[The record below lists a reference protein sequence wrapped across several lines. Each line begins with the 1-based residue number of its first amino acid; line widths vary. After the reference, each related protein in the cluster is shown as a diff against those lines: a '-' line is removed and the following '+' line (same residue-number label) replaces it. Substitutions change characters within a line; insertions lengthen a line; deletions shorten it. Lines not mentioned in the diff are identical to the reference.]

1 MDKVKTGAL
10 IREARTKKNLT
21 QCELGDL
28 IGVTNKAVSRWE
40 NGESFP
46 DVGVIE
52 KLSEVLDIRIQDI
65 VTGGITVNE
74 YKEEQMENVL
84 SDVIHSMKK
93 DRRKIVFNFTLIAI
107 IIFFLMVGIRSNH
120 YFPDIHE
127 KIGAKSWGIFP
138 AMLLVF
144 FLIMLI
150 SCKFILRSL
159 PDAKHRIFE
168 KRSILP
174 LASLALGMTLIPV
187 LMLLSGKYSATAP
200 DKHYIVIGI
209 VILIPYSIAY
219 LSFINELSM
228 DNFSLYKLIFAS
240 SALFL
245 LAGYRN
251 ECNYMTTSEIL
262 FRNIHLISVF
272 IIVETALMILFIR
285 KRIYR

>member
-10 IREARTKKNLT
+10 IKEARTKKNLT

-65 VTGGITVNE
+65 VTGGEKIND
-74 YKEEQMENVL
+74 YKEEQMENVF
-84 SDVIHSMKK
+84 SDVIHSIKK

-168 KRSILP
+168 KRSILS
-174 LASLALGMTLIPV
+174 LGAIASGLTVIPV
-187 LMLLSGKYSATAP
+187 IILLSVKYSSSVP
-200 DKHYIVIGI
+200 DKSSIII
-209 VILIPYSIAY
+209 SIAILLPY
-219 LSFINELSM
+219 FISFMSFINELSM
-228 DNFSLYKLIFAS
+228 DDFSLYKFVFAS
-240 SALFL
+240 SAMFL

-251 ECNYMTTSEIL
+251 ECSYMTTPDIF
-262 FRNIHLISVF
+262 FRNIILIQAL
-272 IIVETALMILFIR
+272 ILVETALMILFIR
-285 KRIYR
+285 RRIYR